1 MSVQETDNVQPRN
14 DSFWL
19 PLFTVVLGCFA
30 ALLTSSSVNVALP
43 KMMAI
48 FGVGT
53 DQIEWVLTAY
63 MITSGVVIPITG
75 FLGDYLT
82 FRWVYILALAVFT
95 AGSLFCSISGNLT
108 MLLVSRVF
116 QAIGGGVIMPVSM
129 TIIYKIV
136 PREKIG
142 TALGIWG
149 LSIVVGPAIGPT
161 LGGYI
166 IDTLNWRL
174 LFSMN
179 IPIGVFGLLL
189 ALLLLPREVRRTER
203 RLDIWGFILSIGGC
217 FSILLAL
224 SEGEQDGW
232 GSQFIVTLLAVGIA
246 ALVLFVLVELSVDEP
261 MLDLRAF
268 KSPIFSGSVLTA
280 GLMTMGLYG
289 GVFLIPL
296 FTQDLIGLTPMQ
308 TGLVL
313 LPSALASAL
322 TMPLSGYIFDRIGAV
337 IPASFGLVLTT
348 WGTWQLHELNL
359 NTSLHHLQLLM
370 AIRSFGIGLAMMP
383 INAMAMNAVARHLAG
398 SASAMI
404 NLFRQIAGSFGIAI
418 LTSTLQQRMDFHID
432 RLREMVTVSSIPVQN
447 MVGTAS
453 AWLGGGYGGYEKALA
468 LLGALVQQQSYILAI
483 DDTFVIATI
492 FIFISIP
499 VILFIGFMQY
509 YYKNKG
515 GAEGPSA
522 KV

>member
-1 MSVQETDNVQPRN
+1 MNAQQTDSKNI
-14 DSFWL
+14 SFWI

-75 FLGDYLT
+75 FLGDYLS
-82 FRWVYILALAVFT
+82 FRWLYIFALAIFT
-95 AGSLFCSISGNLT
+95 AGSLLCSISGNLD
-108 MLLVSRVF
+108 MLLVSRVV

-142 TALGIWG
+142 TALGVWG
-149 LSIVVGPAIGPT
+149 VSIVVGPAIGPT

-166 IDTLNWRL
+166 IDALNWRL

-179 IPIGVFGLLL
+179 IPIGVLGLIL
-189 ALLLLPREVRRTER
+189 ALLLLPKEKRRTDR
-203 RLDIWGFILSIGGC
+203 KLDIWGFILSTSGC
-217 FSILLAL
+217 FSLLLAL
-224 SEGEQDGW
+224 SEGQKDGW
-232 GSQFIVTLLAVGIA
+232 GSQFIVTLMAAGIA
-246 ALVLFVLVELSVDEP
+246 ALFLFMLIEVSVDEP
-261 MLDLRAF
+261 MLELRAF
-268 KSPIFSGSVLTA
+268 KSPVFSGSVLTA

-313 LPSALASAL
+313 LPSALASAV
-322 TMPLSGYIFDRIGAV
+322 TMPLSGFLFDRIGAV
-337 IPASFGLVLTT
+337 IPATFGLALTT
-348 WGTWQLHELNL
+348 WGTWELHNLNL
-359 NTSLHHLQLLM
+359 NTSLHHIQMLM
-370 AIRSFGIGLAMMP
+370 VVRSFGIGLAMMP
-383 INAMAMNAVARHLAG
+383 INAMGMNAVARRLAG
-398 SASAMI
+398 GASAII

-418 LTSTLQQRMDFHID
+418 LTSALQQRMDFHFD
-432 RLREMVTVSSIPVQN
+432 RLREAVSVYSLPIHSMIGDLAVL
-447 MVGTAS
+447 
-453 AWLGGGYGGYEKALA
+453 LGGGYVGYQKSLG
-468 LLGALVQQQSYILAI
+468 LLNGLVQQQSFVLAI

-492 FIFISIP
+492 FILISVP
-499 VILFIGFMQY
+499 VILFIGIFQQWQNNRTLT
-509 YYKNKG
+509 K
-515 GAEGPSA
+515 
-522 KV
+522 